1 MAAIEVLSLS
11 CRNSLNGEN
20 LSKFQCFRS
29 QFCASW
35 WSCKRPLGSQVKRH
49 QVRLLKAN
57 LKCRQIADNRQ
68 GKGDL
73 NLYSTLH
80 CHCFLDLQMLGEFFW
95 PECIILNDEKNI
107 NGQNIL
113 KPPANKRQRPF
124 RGCKHAWFLWLRLFA
139 CFIYSKSIKYWLF
152 ARFEGI
158 DKLIACLLGCQVGS
172 GFV

>member
-35 WSCKRPLGSQVKRH
+35 WSCKRPPSSQVKRH
-49 QVRLLKAN
+49 QVGLLKAN

-68 GKGDL
+68 VKGDL
-73 NLYSTLH
+73 NLYSTL
-80 CHCFLDLQMLGEFFW
+80 HCFLDLQMLGEFFFVRNAYFLMMRK
-95 PECIILNDEKNI
+95 ILTEK
-107 NGQNIL
+107 NIL

-139 CFIYSKSIKYWLF
+139 CFIYSRSIKYWLF

-158 DKLIACLLGCQVGS
+158 DKLIACLLSRQVGS